1 MAFHSEK
8 HGLSVTFQKNPKT
21 ILELQMVQQHF
32 EFTFELT
39 KTELEFVG
47 SFHITFVVL
56 WEKPK
61 GKFHWG
67 GQWSESNVI

>member
-1 MAFHSEK
+1 MAFDSEK

-47 SFHITFVVL
+47 
-56 WEKPK
+56 
-61 GKFHWG
+61 
-67 GQWSESNVI
+67 

>member
-39 KTELEFVG
+39 KTELEFSG